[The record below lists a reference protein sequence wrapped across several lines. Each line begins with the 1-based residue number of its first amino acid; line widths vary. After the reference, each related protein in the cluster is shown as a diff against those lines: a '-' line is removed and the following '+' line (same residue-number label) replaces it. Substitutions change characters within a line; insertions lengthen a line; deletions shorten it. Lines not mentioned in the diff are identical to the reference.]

1 MTANSDHHTM
11 IQILKLGLMNYE
23 SLNVNY
29 NVLTTIVMVTMMI
42 MMMVTMKIMLML
54 TMMINLRT

>member
-1 MTANSDHHTM
+1 
-11 IQILKLGLMNYE
+11 MNYE